1 MDHDELRS
9 LIPAYA
15 LGAVPA
21 DEIGVIR
28 DHILS
33 CDECMAEADRYS
45 AVTSSIAL
53 AVEPVALS
61 EGFED
66 RVLTVVQGQGSGPV
80 PLTRGAPWWRRW
92 STAAVAASLSAA
104 LVLGLLFVDA
114 RMDAQRRLDV
124 VAAVLQDDGLEL
136 RGDGVTGKVAELPD
150 GSGVF
155 VVSGLDEAP
164 TGTTYVL
171 WSMKGEGC
179 PADPADCV
187 IEPAGT
193 FEVADGVGILELD
206 GSISDWSE
214 SAVTAE
220 EDEEAK
226 APTTDPVASSFPLG

>member
-15 LGAVPA
+15 LGAVPD

-33 CDECMAEADRYS
+33 CDECMAEADRYA

-53 AVEPVALS
+53 AVEPVELP

-66 RVLTVVQGQGSGPV
+66 RVLTVVQGPGSGPA
-80 PLTRGAPWWRRW
+80 PLMLPVPWWRRW
-92 STAAVAASLSAA
+92 SIAGAVAGLSLA
-104 LVLGLLFVDA
+104 LIFGFLFVDA
-114 RMDAQRRLDV
+114 RGDAQRRLDL

-136 RGDGVTGKVAELPD
+136 RGDGVAGKVAELPD
-150 GSGVF
+150 GSAVF
-155 VVSGLDEAP
+155 AVSGLEEAP
-164 TGTTYVL
+164 AGTTYVL

-179 PADPADCV
+179 PSDPESCV
-187 IEPAGT
+187 IESAGT
-193 FEVADGVGILELD
+193 FEITDGVGILELE
-206 GSISDWSE
+206 GSVSDWSE

-220 EDEEAK
+220 EDEEAT
-226 APTTDPVASSFPLG
+226 APTTDPVVSSFG